1 MQIHIINKLQTVESL
16 FGEHRF
22 VQYRIPIYQRR
33 YVWNELNWERFWT
46 DICDTL
52 HKNIDLFAGV
62 IVTRQHPNRGD
73 QEIYDVIDGQQRLTT
88 LQIILCVI
96 RRYLLS
102 QNSWADPNEI
112 RHITESAIT
121 NRDRL
126 VNKIGPDARNKLC
139 PKSDSIDEE
148 AFEVLIDWNRPI
160 PVSSNGDSKDFIYG
174 AYRHFNSMI
183 EKYNYDK
190 IKNLHDVISNKI
202 KVAHLNL
209 YSDEND
215 EDIDNDAVT
224 PEIIFAS
231 LNATGRMLSEFDY
244 LRNDLF
250 LRAAKDGA
258 EFYGDK
264 DYWHPSFEND
274 ILDLDT
280 FLRAFL
286 ETKLGPSCFEEK
298 KKPFELYQYDY
309 RSTIS
314 TVGEEFKQLSAYAQ
328 FNEDMNDP
336 SSEIGTH
343 MSFYEDLRIQP
354 LTSFLLFAQE
364 QKVKRPSIELS
375 KIYKIL
381 ESYIIRGMLCTGQHN
396 YQNIESFLS
405 EAIVGKQTFSEGNF
419 AKFLEKTWPDYR
431 PVQDALNGAS
441 LLAET
446 SVPHRNIFLYI
457 FYRIEL
463 YLRREAVK
471 AGTKTLDY
479 AQSLSFKDFKTLE
492 RIVIADDLE
501 ESLSE
506 DDTLDRIYEV
516 YDAINRIGNIVALGP
531 GSPSNWAYLSF
542 PEKQSKLETNPT
554 PNFTLNRYIC
564 ARSKWG
570 LDEIKERTKDLYDNF
585 TLIWPYANRFF

>member
-1 MQIHIINKLQTVESL
+1 MQTVQTL
-16 FGEHRF
+16 FGDTANI
-22 VQYRIPIYQRR
+22 QYRIPIYQRR
-33 YVWNELNWERFWT
+33 YVWDNLNWESLWT
-46 DICDTL
+46 DINENMVKDEE
-52 HKNIDLFAGV
+52 NIRQIFAGI
-62 IVTRQHPNRGD
+62 IVTRQENKQND
-73 QEIYDVIDGQQRLTT
+73 TEIYDVIDGQQRLTT
-88 LQIILCVI
+88 FQIILCLI
-96 RRYLLS
+96 RRHILS
-102 QNSWADPNEI
+102 ESWKDH
-112 RHITESAIT
+112 R
-121 NRDRL
+121 
-126 VNKIGPDARNKLC
+126 KIIPGIDHLMKYGEGENLQNKLW
-139 PKSDSIDEE
+139 PKEKSDDEE
-148 AFEVLIDWNRPI
+148 VFQALVKWDTDI
-160 PVSSNGDSKDFIYG
+160 PVEQDDEHVLLKAFRY
-174 AYRHFNSMI
+174 FKKQI
-183 EKYNYDK
+183 EAYNYGEIHK
-190 IKNLHDVISNKI
+190 LYRIITLSIV
-202 KVAHLNL
+202 VAQINVT
-209 YSDEND
+209 D
-215 EDIDNDAVT
+215 EDDSGIDVT
-224 PEIIFAS
+224 PEKLFAS

-250 LRAAKDGA
+250 LRAGKDGG
-258 EFYGDK
+258 EFYDDK

-274 ILDLDT
+274 ILDLDI

-314 TVGEEFKQLSAYAQ
+314 SIGEEFKQLSAYAQ

-343 MSFYEDLRIQP
+343 MSFYEDLQIQP
-354 LTSFLLFAQE
+354 LDSFLLFAQE
-364 QKVKRPSIELS
+364 QKVKRPGIELS
-375 KIYKIL
+375 EIYKIL

-405 EAIVGKQTFSEGNF
+405 EAIVGKQTFSECNF
-419 AKFLEKTWPDYR
+419 AKFLEDTWPNYI
-431 PVQDALNGAS
+431 PVQDALNGAA

-446 SVPHRNIFLYI
+446 SVAHRNIFLYI

-516 YDAINRIGNIVALGP
+516 YDAINSIGNIVALGP
-531 GSPSNWAYLSF
+531 GSSSKWASLSF
-542 PEKQSKLETNPT
+542 SDKQSELETNPT
-554 PNFTLNRYIC
+554 PNFILNRYIC

-570 LDEIKERTKDLYDNF
+570 LDEIKERTRDLYDNF